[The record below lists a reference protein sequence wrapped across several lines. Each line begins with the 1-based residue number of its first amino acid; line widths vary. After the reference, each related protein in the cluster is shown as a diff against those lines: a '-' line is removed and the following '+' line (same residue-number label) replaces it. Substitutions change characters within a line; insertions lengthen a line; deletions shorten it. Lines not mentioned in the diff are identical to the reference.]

1 MLPKLFPRVLSV
13 AALFALGSCQAM
25 YLGTLEQFGFEKR
38 EILYERVETA
48 GDSIVVLEQRLD
60 EAFSVYREA
69 IHQEG
74 GDLLSSQKRF
84 SNFYDKVE
92 DAASNFDSRIE
103 KVQAVADA
111 MFEEWNSETGEI
123 IDAELRRKS
132 RSNYT
137 RALNQY
143 GNLLRSMRAVQA
155 ETDPILTR
163 LRDHV
168 LFMKLNLHPNA
179 YAPLRKTETEF
190 VASAEAVKGTMHAT
204 YEEVQNFLRVVAN

>member
-1 MLPKLFPRVLSV
+1 MVSKVLLRLL
-13 AALFALGSCQAM
+13 ALIPLLVLGSCQAM

-38 EILYERVETA
+38 EILCERIEA
-48 GDSIVVLEQRLD
+48 ASDAIVILEQRLD
-60 EAFSVYREA
+60 ETFSVYREA

-74 GDLLSSQKRF
+74 GNLSASQKRF
-84 SNFYDKVE
+84 SNFYDKTE
-92 DAASNFDSRIE
+92 DAASEFNSRIE
-103 KVQAVADA
+103 KVQAVANA
-111 MFEEWNSETGEI
+111 MFEEWNAESGEI
-123 IDAELRRKS
+123 IDTELRRKS

-137 RALNQY
+137 RALTRY

-179 YAPLRKTETEF
+179 YAPLRSTEDDF
-190 VASAEAVKGTMHAT
+190 VASAVAVSETMKATIEEAT
-204 YEEVQNFLRVVAN
+204 NFLRIVSN

>member
-1 MLPKLFPRVLSV
+1 MATKALLRLLVL
-13 AALFALGSCQAM
+13 APLFALGSCQAV

-38 EILYERVETA
+38 EILYERIETA
-48 GDSIVVLEQRLD
+48 GESIVVLEQRLD
-60 EAFSVYREA
+60 ETFAVYREA
-69 IHQEG
+69 INQEG
-74 GDLLSSQKRF
+74 GNLLSSQKRF
-84 SNFYDKVE
+84 SNFYDKTE
-92 DAASNFDSRIE
+92 DAASEFDSRIE
-103 KVQAVADA
+103 KVQAVANA

-137 RALNQY
+137 RALAHY

-168 LFMKLNLHPNA
+168 LFMKLNLHPGA
-179 YAPLRKTETEF
+179 YAPLRKTEDEF
-190 VASAEAVKGTMHAT
+190 LASAEAVSLTMKAT
-204 YEEVQNFLRVVAN
+204 YEEVQSFLRIVSN